1 MLKVIIAVIVSGIV
15 IYLGNEHGIMLWM
28 GAAILCAILE
38 SALFNNI
45 VLFIP
50 AAVGGAGAFGQFFM
64 NDAKTASFAAVAIGV
79 VSLMLLFKEMTEDKK
94 VVEEIKRNNMKK
106 LRNY

>member
-1 MLKVIIAVIVSGIV
+1 MLKVIIAVIVSAIV
-15 IYLGNEHGIMLWM
+15 IYLGNTHGIMLWM
-28 GAAILCAILE
+28 GAAILE

-64 NDAKTASFAAVAIGV
+64 NDAKTASFAAIAIGV
-79 VSLMLLFKEMTEDKK
+79 VSLLLLFKEMTEDKK
-94 VVEEIKRNNMKK
+94 VVEEIKRENMKK

>member
-1 MLKVIIAVIVSGIV
+1 MLKVIIAIIVSAGV

-28 GAAILCAILE
+28 GAAIVCAILE
-38 SALFNNI
+38 STLFNNI

-64 NDAKTASFAAVAIGV
+64 NDAKTASFAAVAIGA
-79 VSLMLLFKEMTEDKK
+79 VSLMLLYKEMTEDKK
-94 VVEEIKRNNMKK
+94 VVEEIKRDNMKK